1 MSESSKRSVPVD
13 PGRLAHME
21 ALLKRYPDLVQI
33 ERQEIIQ
40 FLRKGRLRDRGLLTC
55 NQSISDELE
64 AFRND
69 HDRELSLS
77 WGEISVIA
85 LMIMLSVA
93 AAASLWRI

>member
-13 PGRLAHME
+13 PGRLAQVE
-21 ALLKRYPDLVQI
+21 SLLKRYPDLVQN
-33 ERQEIIQ
+33 ERQEILL
-40 FLRKGRLRDRGLLTC
+40 FLRKGRLRDRGLLTA

-77 WGEISVIA
+77 WGEFFVIA
-85 LMIMLSVA
+85 LIIMLAVV
-93 AAASLWRI
+93 AAASLWHI